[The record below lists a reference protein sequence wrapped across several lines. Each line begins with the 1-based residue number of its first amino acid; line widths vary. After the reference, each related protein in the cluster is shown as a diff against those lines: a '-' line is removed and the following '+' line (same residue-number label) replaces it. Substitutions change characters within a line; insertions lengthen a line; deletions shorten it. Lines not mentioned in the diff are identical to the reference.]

1 MPLPLAQPLL
11 VADPG
16 FATPRE
22 FGTGIRANKLLPRRL
37 EKWVPYGCFI
47 QESPVRPG
55 LSNRSG
61 KEDHLYDP
69 RADKSR
75 PRAFRTNHGTDLVDA
90 KASQESPWR
99 GLVSPTSSPLSA
111 LYPIPFRSPMT
122 IARKWRQCRMF
133 QRNGKNPSV
142 PYTPGALPR
151 PYPFR
156 RFPTD
161 GSIRFLD
168 VPGLQG

>member
-61 KEDHLYDP
+61 KEGCFIIQL
-69 RADKSR
+69 
-75 PRAFRTNHGTDLVDA
+75 LV
-90 KASQESPWR
+90 KAV
-99 GLVSPTSSPLSA
+99 LPL
-111 LYPIPFRSPMT
+111 LGRIT
-122 IARKWRQCRMF
+122 ARFVWKR
-133 QRNGKNPSV
+133 KPHK
-142 PYTPGALPR
+142 
-151 PYPFR
+151 
-156 RFPTD
+156 
-161 GSIRFLD
+161 
-168 VPGLQG
+168 